1 MDKKEAGSRVQR
13 RDKNRRG
20 LLVEALAGWDE
31 GMDQSSHCR
40 KEEEVMHMKDLIK

>member
-20 LLVEALAGWDE
+20 FLVEALARWDE
-31 GMDQSSHCR
+31 SMEQSSHCR
-40 KEEEVMHMKDLIK
+40 KEKEVSI